1 MASGA
6 AGPGS
11 PASPDDD
18 RPATADDVHELCLAL
33 PHVTYGTSWG
43 DMPTYLVSDPAT
55 KARPRGF
62 CIRRRPDPTAVDPAT
77 GTPYEDLLVLWA
89 ADQGA
94 KAALVEA
101 DGPFFTVP
109 HLDGHDSLLVQES
122 RLGEITRGELREVL
136 TESWLRLAPAKLAR
150 AFTAAVGSDEPVG
163 LDRLDRLD
171 RTGAPRG

>member
-1 MASGA
+1 M
-6 AGPGS
+6 
-11 PASPDDD
+11 
-18 RPATADDVHELCLAL
+18 

-62 CIRRRPDPTAVDPAT
+62 CGWRPPGPTALDPAT
-77 GTPYEDLLVLWA
+77 GAPYEDLLVLWA

-94 KAALVEA
+94 KAALVAA

-109 HLDGHDSLLVQES
+109 HLDGHDGVLVQES

-136 TESWLRLAPAKLAR
+136 TESWLRNAPPKLVR
-150 AFTAAVGSDEPVG
+150 AFTGGE
-163 LDRLDRLD
+163 
-171 RTGAPRG
+171 RG